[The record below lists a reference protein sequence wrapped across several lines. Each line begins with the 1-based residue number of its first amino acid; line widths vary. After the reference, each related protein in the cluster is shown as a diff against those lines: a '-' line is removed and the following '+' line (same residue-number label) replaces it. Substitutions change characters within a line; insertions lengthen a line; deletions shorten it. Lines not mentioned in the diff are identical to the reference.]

1 MTNQNPELNRS
12 WKQGWALLISGI
24 VLMTIGLGI
33 RAFAP
38 NLWVNVK
45 VVIALGLVVTGCA
58 VGVLTRAAVLRRNPD
73 TARQVLISE
82 RDERTRAIRLRAGNA
97 AFNFSMGFS
106 ALVLIIYSYLSRGSA
121 APVSGDL
128 IWAVLAFMVL
138 APLAVYIVALV
149 HFDSRM

>member
-58 VGVLTRAAVLRRNPD
+58 VGVLTRAAVLRRNP
-73 TARQVLISE
+73 
-82 RDERTRAIRLRAGNA
+82 
-97 AFNFSMGFS
+97 
-106 ALVLIIYSYLSRGSA
+106 
-121 APVSGDL
+121 
-128 IWAVLAFMVL
+128 
-138 APLAVYIVALV
+138 
-149 HFDSRM
+149 